1 MMNTPDSI
9 KEILTEQI
17 SGYHMLQCLL
27 QREKICLININ
38 LSQIEDLSKEK
49 DTIVMRLR
57 LLEEERK
64 KLTKKY
70 FADKGIYGEINLN
83 MLSKDTGDDAYEA
96 MRLQIISLLQ
106 SLAELNEFNRILI
119 DRSVNFLKN
128 AVGFLDSAGL
138 KVNYAQ
144 RAQMMSREA

>member
-1 MMNTPDSI
+1 MSSPDSI

-27 QREKICLININ
+27 QREKICLINIS

-64 KLTKKY
+64 RLLKKY
-70 FADKGIYGEINLN
+70 FADKGIYQETNLN
-83 MLSKDTGDDAYEA
+83 MLSKDTSDDAFDA

-106 SLAELNEFNRILI
+106 SIAELNEFNRILI

-138 KVNYAQ
+138 NLNYPQKVNKI
-144 RAQMMSREA
+144 SRGV